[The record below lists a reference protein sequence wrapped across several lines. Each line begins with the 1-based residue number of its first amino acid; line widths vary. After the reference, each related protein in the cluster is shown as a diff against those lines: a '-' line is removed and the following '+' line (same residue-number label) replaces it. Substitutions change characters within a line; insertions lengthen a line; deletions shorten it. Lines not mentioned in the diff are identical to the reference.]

1 MRAGREYRSRL
12 RPNVL
17 LHQSAGGGP
26 HKPDAGDRTEDGCAY
41 QDRRSAF
48 EPVTALFRPIERL
61 ASPNVVVAQP
71 VINLHSTLQTPSLD
85 LVFAAVAAA
94 GTLIL
99 ALATAWLAHQ
109 TTALARSTSSDVAAQ
124 FRPALV
130 SDVDQAP
137 EPYGQDGTLRL
148 RIKNS
153 GHGPALDIKAR
164 VPTNEVTAAP
174 WHRGSLAAGDSVL
187 LEFFWLRQRTR
198 GSRPRSPTAAW
209 EGRRTPAQSSS
220 SSMMTL

>member
-1 MRAGREYRSRL
+1 
-12 RPNVL
+12 
-17 LHQSAGGGP
+17 
-26 HKPDAGDRTEDGCAY
+26 
-41 QDRRSAF
+41 
-48 EPVTALFRPIERL
+48 
-61 ASPNVVVAQP
+61 VVVAQP

-99 ALATAWLAHQ
+99 ACATAWLAHQ

-187 LEFFWLRQRTR
+187 LEFPLVAPKDQRVTATLAYR
-198 GSRPRSPTAAW
+198 SLGGETYTSTIVVKFDDEVLIGTPDVVVEDVNVEVDPKSGSRK
-209 EGRRTPAQSSS
+209 RRW
-220 SSMMTL
+220 LLC